1 MNKLLVIIN
10 SPPTF
15 AFIDKSIDRDW
26 RDSGLGD
33 WLGFYDVL
41 RNESGHP
48 QGVRFWPF
56 EDAAKLISRLEA
68 SSNVRFGDAGN
79 SICLLFR
86 PDAEWVESRSGDQW
100 MEEARLLLGP
110 SGSLALLFG
119 FDVMP
124 TEERRR
130 LWMSIGLRV

>member
-10 SPPTF
+10 TPPTF
-15 AFIDKSIDRDW
+15 AIVGKSVDRDW
-26 RDSGLGD
+26 KDSGLGD
-33 WLGFYDVL
+33 WLGFYDIL

-56 EDAAKLISRLEA
+56 EDAGKLLSRLEP

-86 PDAEWVESRSGDQW
+86 PDAEWLESRSGDQW

-119 FDVMP
+119 LDVMP
-124 TEERRR
+124 MEERRR
-130 LWMSIGLRV
+130 LEMALPS